1 MAQINTDAVYKK
13 IKKQNGEGVA
23 KVIREAVLLDVPNIV
38 HILEFAGNNPNE
50 VQKLVPFIR
59 EIYKTQEKSEYKTD
73 KNPLELLSDAGY
85 DAFVVE
91 NAEQKNSIKKYFRL
105 GEELCTFGD
114 PHRHENYYMIHA
126 VKRGANKIKPSD
138 HPERQDEYGTS
149 VISIQIAKSG
159 GFISIKN
166 RYNHTVHNPDN
177 TFDSNPD
184 KIIPGLTN
192 SLKQYF
198 HVDFNTAKSEMPDNF
213 RIVNDQLVR
222 YNYEIN
228 NIYFGSDYYFSG
240 SEITRLN
247 NDYELMLDCCILDKR
262 TGQLSAP
269 SGIGYLNCSYKI
281 LADLFNGKKIEVK
294 KNKSEQ
300 QLFADGI
307 HVATVKNGEIL
318 YLNLP
323 NVTEIGYGFLKYNKC
338 LTSINLPNVKKIGDW
353 FLLNNENLTSIN
365 LPNVTEIGGNFLIRN
380 ECLTSIDLP
389 NVTAIG
395 DSFLENNKYLTSINL
410 PNVIKIGRSFLERN
424 INLTSIDLPNVTEIG
439 NEFLYNNANLT
450 SISLPNVTKIGDGF
464 LENNKRLTSINLPN
478 VTKIGS
484 WFLQC
489 NKRLKSINLPNVK
502 QIGGNFLQNNKRLKS
517 IDLPNVTEI
526 GNGFLQYNECLTSI
540 NLPNVTEIGI
550 AFLQQNKRLKSINA
564 PNISVDNRDLKRL
577 MMICAKNKLVFLL
590 VRPLSKIF
598 GKDLKKTGNEI

>member
-50 VQKLVPFIR
+50 VQKLVPIIR

-126 VKRGANKIKPSD
+126 VKRGADKIKPSD

-228 NIYFGSDYYFSG
+228 NIYFGPDYYFSG
-240 SEITRLN
+240 SEITKLN
-247 NDYELMLDCCILDKR
+247 NDFQVMLDYFVLDKR
-262 TGQLSAP
+262 TGQLSDP
-269 SGIGYLNCSYKI
+269 SGIGNHDCSYKI

-307 HVATVKNGEIL
+307 HVATVKNGQIL
-318 YLNLP
+318 YLDLP
-323 NVTEIGYGFLKYNKC
+323 NVTEIGINFLRYNKC
-338 LTSINLPNVKKIGDW
+338 LTSINLPNVTK
-353 FLLNNENLTSIN
+353 
-365 LPNVTEIGGNFLIRN
+365 IGGNFLYF
-380 ECLTSIDLP
+380 
-389 NVTAIG
+389 NV
-395 DSFLENNKYLTSINL
+395 
-410 PNVIKIGRSFLERN
+410 
-424 INLTSIDLPNVTEIG
+424 NLTSTN
-439 NEFLYNNANLT
+439 
-450 SISLPNVTKIGDGF
+450 LPNVTKIGDGF

-517 IDLPNVTEI
+517 FDLPNVTEI
-526 GNGFLQYNECLTSI
+526 GYGFLQYNECLTSI